1 MSKDIISTIDFNAL
15 YREQARR
22 SSFGHRSAGDWDRR
36 AAQRERD
43 MNSDYTRA
51 FLRRMNLDGARTA
64 LDIGCG
70 IGNLA
75 IPLARRLR
83 TVYALDFSPEML
95 RRLAANARAAGARN
109 IKRIPLSW
117 ADSWKDVPVS
127 DIAVC
132 SRAMSVEDLKGA
144 LEKMSRH
151 ARLRC
156 YVSLHVGGSYLGPD
170 VMEKLDREIVPRPD
184 YIYAVNILHQL
195 GFRARVDFLRSE
207 GGMTYASADDFVAA
221 IRWRIGAL
229 SAREERRLRRFFETL
244 PRDRRGRAKYRHDFE
259 WAMLAWETA

>member
-1 MSKDIISTIDFNAL
+1 MIKDLISTIDFNAL

-22 SSFGHRSAGDWDRR
+22 SSFGPRKAGDWDRR

-51 FLRRMNLDGARTA
+51 FLRRMNLDGAHTA

-83 TVYALDFSPEML
+83 KVYALDFSPQML
-95 RRLAANARAAGARN
+95 RRLAVNARAAGARN
-109 IKRIPLSW
+109 IKRLPLSW
-117 ADSWKDVPVS
+117 TDSWKDVPIA
-127 DIAVC
+127 DIAIC
-132 SRAMSVEDLKGA
+132 SRAMSVENLKGA
-144 LEKMSRH
+144 LDKMSRH

-156 YVSLHVGGSYLGPD
+156 YASLHVGGSYLGSD
-170 VMEKLDREIVPRPD
+170 VMETLDRDIVPRPN

-207 GGMTYASADDFVAA
+207 GGMAYDSADDFITAV
-221 IRWRIGAL
+221 RWRIGAL
-229 SAREERRLRRFFETL
+229 SAKEERRLRLFFRRL
-244 PRDRRGRAKYRHDFE
+244 PRDRQGRAKYRHDFE